1 MHYEIL
7 NKQQVELLP
16 YLKHF
21 QRTFY
26 LVGGTAIALHIGH
39 RRSIDFDLFTTS
51 KLVKYRIKSKLN
63 EIPFKQMPLFEDYDQ
78 LHLHLNNVKL
88 TFFSFPFPIAHPVKV
103 ESVISM
109 PSLLSL
115 ASMKAFALERR
126 SKWKDYVDLFFILKN
141 YHTIQEI
148 SNAACTIFPSQF
160 SEKLFREQL
169 AFFKDIDFS
178 EPVEF
183 VLSPV
188 PEDEIKQFLT
198 EKALEVSF

>member
-1 MHYEIL
+1 MHFEIL

-16 YLKHF
+16 YLQHF

-39 RRSIDFDLFTTS
+39 RRSIDFDLFTSS

-63 EIPFKQMPLFEDYDQ
+63 EIPFKQIPLFEDYDQ

-88 TFFSFPFPIAHPVKV
+88 TFFSFPFPISHPVKV

-115 ASMKAFALERR
+115 ASMKAFALGRR

-141 YHTIQEI
+141 YYTIQEI
-148 SNAACTIFPSQF
+148 SKEACTNFPSQF

-169 AFFKDIDFS
+169 TFFKDIDFS

-183 VLSPV
+183 VMPSV
-188 PEDEIKQFLT
+188 SEKEIKQFLT